1 MKRISFIILCL
12 FTVVSIHANITITAR
27 SQSSAQVG
35 ETVRLQY
42 VVNHADIVDEPHLPP
57 VIDGFKVLY
66 GPAISVSKSIQII
79 NNQTTQNSQTIYTF
93 TLKAE
98 KEGTFTLP
106 SINIFINNKRYTSN
120 RPKITVTKTA
130 VDNKN
135 RQSHRSSP
143 QNSTNQTNRP
153 TNGYTPSINSSDL
166 YITATTDKNI
176 VYEQQ
181 PVVLSYNV
189 YTNLMLEQLQGKMP
203 DLKGFVAKEIDLPK
217 DKQLSVVRHNGRLI
231 QTTLWSQY
239 VMFPQQS
246 GKLTIPSIPF
256 EGIFA
261 FPNHIVD
268 PIDAYFFGTSSVVKV
283 NHTVKSPSVNIT
295 VKPLPQ
301 APDGFSG
308 AVGTNFNISAEMTT
322 KQPCAGEPLNLRLA
336 VSGVGNIELISPPQP
351 NFPDDFEKLS
361 PTTTADTKLTP
372 LGQDGQLI
380 IDYRLIPNHKG
391 TFKIPPI
398 KFVYFN
404 THDETYHTLLTDTIT
419 VNINRETANINNTL
433 KKDISDIY
441 RGSIKDGEHKDF
453 YGSLLFYLFNIL
465 LIAFWIFGRRMI
477 GNKTLPKLFAKLHAS
492 ANTYRLPSI
501 PQSPLEAASY
511 YAEMLNALKGIIS
524 RKTKTQLSMLTDEY
538 IRQLFHNNK
547 IEPQLEDN
555 YFNLIEECRMGAYG
569 TADFNPSHAKK
580 THDMAQNLAKELTKK
595 LSPQKTLGNPAK
607 MLFLAILCLFSV
619 FNVNAFT
626 KDTADSL
633 YQSHNYRQALNVYTL
648 LLDQHPNSPT
658 LLFNIANCHYR
669 LNDIPHAILY
679 YERAIIQNPSDNEAR
694 RNLSLAVSKAKNKYT
709 TGEELKAIAIFQTI
723 SGFLSVNGW
732 AIASLVGLALT
743 ALFSIM
749 LKITKRKKIRGL
761 LRATLTLS
769 VASIVISHVFALYR
783 HSELSNRNN
792 AIITTAT
799 PLMTTPDTTFATK
812 RETLPASTK
821 VSVSDT
827 TLGRWLEIIL
837 PDGKKGWVSSDDIEI
852 I

>member
-42 VVNHADIVDEPHLPP
+42 VVNHADIADEPHLPP

-79 NNQTTQNSQTIYTF
+79 NNKTTQNSQTIYTF

-130 VDNKN
+130 ADNKN

-143 QNSTNQTNRP
+143 QNPTNQTNRP
-153 TNGYTPSINSSDL
+153 TNGYTPSINPSDL

-308 AVGTNFNISAEMTT
+308 AVGTNFNISAEITT

-433 KKDISDIY
+433 KKDISDI
-441 RGSIKDGEHKDF
+441 
-453 YGSLLFYLFNIL
+453 
-465 LIAFWIFGRRMI
+465 
-477 GNKTLPKLFAKLHAS
+477 
-492 ANTYRLPSI
+492 
-501 PQSPLEAASY
+501 
-511 YAEMLNALKGIIS
+511 
-524 RKTKTQLSMLTDEY
+524 
-538 IRQLFHNNK
+538 
-547 IEPQLEDN
+547 
-555 YFNLIEECRMGAYG
+555 
-569 TADFNPSHAKK
+569 
-580 THDMAQNLAKELTKK
+580 
-595 LSPQKTLGNPAK
+595 
-607 MLFLAILCLFSV
+607 
-619 FNVNAFT
+619 
-626 KDTADSL
+626 
-633 YQSHNYRQALNVYTL
+633 
-648 LLDQHPNSPT
+648 
-658 LLFNIANCHYR
+658 
-669 LNDIPHAILY
+669 
-679 YERAIIQNPSDNEAR
+679 
-694 RNLSLAVSKAKNKYT
+694 
-709 TGEELKAIAIFQTI
+709 
-723 SGFLSVNGW
+723 
-732 AIASLVGLALT
+732 
-743 ALFSIM
+743 
-749 LKITKRKKIRGL
+749 
-761 LRATLTLS
+761 
-769 VASIVISHVFALYR
+769 
-783 HSELSNRNN
+783 
-792 AIITTAT
+792 
-799 PLMTTPDTTFATK
+799 
-812 RETLPASTK
+812 
-821 VSVSDT
+821 
-827 TLGRWLEIIL
+827 
-837 PDGKKGWVSSDDIEI
+837 
-852 I
+852 